1 VHVATAV
8 AALFAG
14 FAAEA
19 AYQGRR
25 ATSSGSGA
33 PTGIAPR

>member
-1 VHVATAV
+1 VHVATMV

-25 ATSSGSGA
+25 TTSSGSGA
-33 PTGIAPR
+33 PASMAPR